1 MIHAGGLVGAITRT
15 LAAQEVDV
23 DRVGNVEVD
32 AQDVRK
38 KIRVLSSE
46 S

>member
-1 MIHAGGLVGAITRT
+1 MIHGGGLVGAITRT
-15 LAAQEVDV
+15 LAAQEVDA
-23 DRVGNVEVD
+23 DKVGNVEVD
-32 AQDVRK
+32 AHDVRK